1 MIALTTSRRLCGGMF
16 VAMPTAMP
24 DEPLTTRFGMPAGS
38 TVGSSSAIVE
48 VRDEV
53 DGVLVDVRQHLHRD
67 RHQPRLR
74 CSGTPPRGSPSTEPK
89 FPWPSISG

>member
-24 DEPLTTRFGMPAGS
+24 DDPLTSRFGMPAGR
-38 TVGSSSAIVE
+38 TVGSSQPVVE
-48 VRDEV
+48 VRREV

-67 RHQPRLR
+67 RA
-74 CSGTPPRGSPSTEPK
+74 
-89 FPWPSISG
+89 